1 MVKYQS
7 KGRIA
12 PCFCGTQKR
21 NRRSFEENR
30 FHWAGRL
37 PGLVFRLRLRLAE
50 VGLPPFRAANFLSE
64 RIGIYENAEGAFL

>member
-7 KGRIA
+7 KGRNA
-12 PCFCGTQKR
+12 PYFGGTQKR

-37 PGLVFRLRLRLAE
+37 PGLVFWLRLRLAE
-50 VGLPPFRAANFLSE
+50 VGLPPFSGGEF
-64 RIGIYENAEGAFL
+64 FV